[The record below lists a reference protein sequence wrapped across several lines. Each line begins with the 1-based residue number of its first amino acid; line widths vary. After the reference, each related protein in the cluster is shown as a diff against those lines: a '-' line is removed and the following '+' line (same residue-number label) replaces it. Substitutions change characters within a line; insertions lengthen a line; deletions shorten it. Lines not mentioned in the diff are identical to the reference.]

1 MKTNYYLIIGISI
14 TILVI
19 LFFILKEQNK
29 KPYSLEIDA
38 IKDKTDIS
46 GTFYRVKVT
55 NSGTN
60 PLTGLKVNLGKG
72 DIQNMDLLE
81 PGQSFFFYPKPET
94 NTSIVKVTTT
104 EGIEKESNYSI
115 ERNRITWKWKIIT
128 KS

>member
-1 MKTNYYLIIGISI
+1 LKTIYYLSIGFSI
-14 TILVI
+14 VILAV
-19 LFFILKEQNK
+19 LFFILKEIDK

-55 NSGTN
+55 NTGTN

-81 PGQSFFFYPKPET
+81 PGQSFFFYPKPDT
-94 NTSIVKVTTT
+94 NTSIVKVTTI
-104 EGIEKESNYSI
+104 EGIEKESSYRSPLKGLGLPGSG
-115 ERNRITWKWKIIT
+115 R
-128 KS
+128 

>member
-14 TILVI
+14 IILVS

-72 DIQNMDLLE
+72 DIQNMDLLQ

-104 EGIEKESNYSI
+104 EGIEKESNYRSPVKGI
-115 ERNRITWKWKIIT
+115 GLPGSGR
-128 KS
+128 

>member
-1 MKTNYYLIIGISI
+1 MKTSYYLVIGISI
-14 TILVI
+14 IILVS

-38 IKDKTDIS
+38 IKDTTDIS

-60 PLTGLKVNLGKG
+60 PLTGLKVSLGKG

-104 EGIEKESNYSI
+104 EGIEKESNYRSPLKGI
-115 ERNRITWKWKIIT
+115 GLPGSGR
-128 KS
+128 

>member
-1 MKTNYYLIIGISI
+1 MKTSYYLIIGISI
-14 TILVI
+14 IILVS

-60 PLTGLKVNLGKG
+60 PLTGLKVSLGKG

-104 EGIEKESNYSI
+104 EGIEKESNYRSPLKGI
-115 ERNRITWKWKIIT
+115 GLPGSGR
-128 KS
+128 

>member
-1 MKTNYYLIIGISI
+1 MKTSYYLIIGISI
-14 TILVI
+14 IILVS
-19 LFFILKEQNK
+19 FFVILKEQNK

-72 DIQNMDLLE
+72 DIQNLDLLE

-104 EGIEKESNYSI
+104 EGIEKQSNYRSPLKGI
-115 ERNRITWKWKIIT
+115 GLPGSGR
-128 KS
+128 

>member
-1 MKTNYYLIIGISI
+1 MKTKYYLIIGISI
-14 TILVI
+14 ILLVI

-104 EGIEKESNYSI
+104 EGIEKESNYRSPLKGI
-115 ERNRITWKWKIIT
+115 GLPGSGR
-128 KS
+128 

>member
-1 MKTNYYLIIGISI
+1 MKTSYYLIIGISI
-14 TILVI
+14 IILVG

-60 PLTGLKVNLGKG
+60 PLTGLKVNLGIG
-72 DIQNMDLLE
+72 DIQNMNLLE

-104 EGIEKESNYSI
+104 EGIEKEIKYRSPLKGIGLPGSG
-115 ERNRITWKWKIIT
+115 R
-128 KS
+128 

>member
-14 TILVI
+14 ILLVI

-60 PLTGLKVNLGKG
+60 PLTGLKVNLGKD

-94 NTSIVKVTTT
+94 NISIVKVTTT
-104 EGIEKESNYSI
+104 EGIEKESNYRSPLKGI
-115 ERNRITWKWKIIT
+115 GLPGSGR
-128 KS
+128 

>member
-1 MKTNYYLIIGISI
+1 MKTSYYLIIGISI
-14 TILVI
+14 ILLVS

-72 DIQNMDLLE
+72 DIQNMNLLE

-104 EGIEKESNYSI
+104 EGIEKESNYRSPLKGI
-115 ERNRITWKWKIIT
+115 GLPGSGR
-128 KS
+128 

>member
-14 TILVI
+14 II
-19 LFFILKEQNK
+19 IISLFFILKEQNK

-104 EGIEKESNYSI
+104 EGIEKESNYRSPLKGI
-115 ERNRITWKWKIIT
+115 GLPGSGR
-128 KS
+128 

>member
-1 MKTNYYLIIGISI
+1 MKTIYYLIIGLSI
-14 TILVI
+14 VILVV
-19 LFFILKEQNK
+19 LFFIIKEQNK

-46 GTFYRVKVT
+46 GTMYRIKVT

-60 PLTGLKVNLGKG
+60 PLTGIEVTLGKG

-94 NTSIVKVTTT
+94 NISIVKVTTS
-104 EGIEKESNYSI
+104 EGIEKESDYRSPLKGI
-115 ERNRITWKWKIIT
+115 GLPGSGR
-128 KS
+128 

>member
-1 MKTNYYLIIGISI
+1 MKTIYYLFIGFSI
-14 TILVI
+14 VILAV
-19 LFFILKEQNK
+19 LFFILKELDK

-55 NSGTN
+55 NTGTN

-81 PGQSFFFYPKPET
+81 PGQSFFFYPKPYT

-104 EGIEKESNYSI
+104 EGIEKESSYRSPLKGLGLPGSG
-115 ERNRITWKWKIIT
+115 R
-128 KS
+128 

>member
-14 TILVI
+14 MILVI

-46 GTFYRVKVT
+46 GTFYRVKVI
-55 NSGTN
+55 NSGTH

-104 EGIEKESNYSI
+104 EGIEKESNYRSPLKGI
-115 ERNRITWKWKIIT
+115 GLPGSGR
-128 KS
+128 

>member
-14 TILVI
+14 VILVS

-104 EGIEKESNYSI
+104 EGIEKESNYRSPLKGI
-115 ERNRITWKWKIIT
+115 GLPGSGR
-128 KS
+128 

>member
-1 MKTNYYLIIGISI
+1 MKTKYYLIIGISI
-14 TILVI
+14 IILVI

-104 EGIEKESNYSI
+104 EGIEKEGNYRSPLKGI
-115 ERNRITWKWKIIT
+115 GLPGSGR
-128 KS
+128 

>member
-1 MKTNYYLIIGISI
+1 MKTSYYLVIGISI
-14 TILVI
+14 IILVS

-38 IKDKTDIS
+38 IKDTTDIS

-60 PLTGLKVNLGKG
+60 PLTGLKVSLGKG
-72 DIQNMDLLE
+72 DIQNMILLE

-94 NTSIVKVTTT
+94 NISIVKVTTT
-104 EGIEKESNYSI
+104 EGIEKESNYRSPLKGI
-115 ERNRITWKWKIIT
+115 GLPGSGR
-128 KS
+128 